1 MLYIKRDNT
10 HAHKDKGLYLLNIDA
25 GEGEVRRVGDES
37 RSLEIMSKLHS
48 TWSITPPLQ
57 FSLFIF
63 T

>member
-25 GEGEVRRVGDES
+25 GEVRRVGDES

-63 T
+63 R